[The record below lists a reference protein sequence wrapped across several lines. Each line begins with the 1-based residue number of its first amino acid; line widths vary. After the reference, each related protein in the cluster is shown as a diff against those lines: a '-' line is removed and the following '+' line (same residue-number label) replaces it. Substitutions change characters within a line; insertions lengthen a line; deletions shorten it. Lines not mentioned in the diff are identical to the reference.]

1 MCGSIQ
7 RVEMKIGETKTNG
20 YGCLSRSR
28 GGFVAMVLPVAMIC
42 GIAHASGDP
51 ENIDDLGFNSVF
63 DNNLFSSGFSL
74 STQSRSSIGLDNSGT
89 LSTEFEAESVE
100 SQTVSR
106 IKPLEDNLDSLTSEY
121 QSQGLRIK
129 RLSSSWKS
137 ESGTLTVG
145 SDWANFQD
153 TLNAERSFSG
163 STTERNRGVAS
174 QVRWHSPNGFSIA
187 IEDEGDETDGNSNM
201 DSPSVILSWQGGVGG
216 NAGQYRVTAMG
227 TRLDPD
233 SSGQRINGDDILG
246 WGLNLEGGWQIGD
259 LFAALSVT
267 YGKGINSYVLQRF
280 GNEILVTPN
289 DIDSYGDAYS
299 IRPSLYYSLNENS
312 NFHVALG
319 HYSSEDDPVSGIDTL
334 DTIHMGYSWSPWP
347 STRFGLELVGQN
359 GDGPNVQDETQFKFG
374 AQKLF

>member
-1 MCGSIQ
+1 MLCG
-7 RVEMKIGETKTNG
+7 
-20 YGCLSRSR
+20 
-28 GGFVAMVLPVAMIC
+28 F
-42 GIAHASGDP
+42 AHASGNP

-63 DNNLFSSGFSL
+63 DNNLFSNGFSL
-74 STQSRSSIGLDNSGT
+74 STRNKSSIGLTNSGNLT
-89 LSTEFEAESVE
+89 TEFEAESE
-100 SQTVSR
+100 GSHTVSR

-129 RLSSSWKS
+129 RLSSSWES

-153 TLNAERSFSG
+153 TLSADRSFSG
-163 STTERNRGVAS
+163 SAADRSRGVAS
-174 QVRWHSPNGFSIA
+174 QIRWHSPNGFSIS
-187 IEDEGDETDGNSNM
+187 IEDEAPDGNGNEGSL

-233 SSGQRINGDDILG
+233 SSGQRFNGDDILG

-289 DIDSYGDAYS
+289 DLDSYGDAYS

-312 NFHVALG
+312 NFHVALS

-359 GDGPNVQDETQFKFG
+359 ADGPNGTQDETQFKFG